1 MYGEMK
7 YIDFL
12 GSYRISK
19 LGDASSSSPSSSSSS
34 SSSSHIAS
42 RSFFER
48 VLEYYLGVPIHLY
61 MYRYQGGGVL
71 LKEALF
77 EKEEDPPISSYS

>member
-1 MYGEMK
+1 MFALA
-7 YIDFL
+7 IPL
-12 GSYRISK
+12 
-19 LGDASSSSPSSSSSS
+19 PSASS

-48 VLEYYLGVPIHLY
+48 VLEYHLGVPKHQSML
-61 MYRYQGGGVL
+61 RYQRGGVL
-71 LKEALF
+71 LEEALF

>member
-1 MYGEMK
+1 MCRG
-7 YIDFL
+7 
-12 GSYRISK
+12 
-19 LGDASSSSPSSSSSS
+19 
-34 SSSSHIAS
+34 HIAS

-48 VLEYYLGVPIHLY
+48 VLEYHLGVPIHLY

-71 LKEALF
+71 LEEALF